1 MTLFSSPQDLWSHRA
16 RIAIAEKGIPVEIVN
31 VDPGSPP
38 EDLID
43 LNPYHSVPTLVDR
56 DLVLYD
62 SRVIMEYIDE
72 RFPHPGLMPAD
83 PVARAQIRLAMQR
96 VETDWYAAAEALDR
110 EPDRKLKVALRR
122 VLREAVAQS
131 ADIFKIRRFFLSD
144 EFSLVDATIAPLLW
158 RLPHYEIELPPQ
170 AQPILRYAGAVFSR
184 VAFRES
190 LSPAEHE
197 MRFS

>member
-1 MTLFSSPQDLWSHRA
+1 MFESGAAPVVDAGTPFVWPDA
-16 RIAIAEKGIPVEIVN
+16 RVL
-31 VDPGSPP
+31 
-38 EDLID
+38 EDLAR
-43 LNPYHSVPTLVDR
+43 YRH
-56 DLVLYD
+56 
-62 SRVIMEYIDE
+62 
-72 RFPHPGLMPAD
+72 HPPF
-83 PVARAQIRLAMQR
+83 
-96 VETDWYAAAEALDR
+96 
-110 EPDRKLKVALRR
+110 
-122 VLREAVAQS
+122 REAVAQS